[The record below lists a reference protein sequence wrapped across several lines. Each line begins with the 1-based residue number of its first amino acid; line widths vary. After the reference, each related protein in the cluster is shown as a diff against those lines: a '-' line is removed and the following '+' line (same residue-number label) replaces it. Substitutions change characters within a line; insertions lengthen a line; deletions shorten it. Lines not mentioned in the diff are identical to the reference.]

1 MMLPKCPTDKIYG
14 SAKAYHRG
22 GEPDA
27 TSNSEAEFT
36 DESVAKKQDSAL
48 EEFVLDPQFP
58 INKKFGI
65 AEACHRVVEKPKIEE
80 LDLDPQES
88 SIEPLIPDS
97 RLAKVFCCT
106 PRTLARW
113 RLIDPD
119 YNRVLAP
126 FKING
131 RWFNLRRGVATYKKI
146 LRRRT
151 RAPPAE

>member
-1 MMLPKCPTDKIYG
+1 MMLPKFPTDTIYG
-14 SAKAYHRG
+14 AAEACRRVA
-22 GEPDA
+22 EPDA
-27 TSNSEAEFT
+27 EAESIE
-36 DESVAKKQDSAL
+36 ESVPEKADSAI

-58 INKKFGI
+58 ISKKSGV
-65 AEACHRVVEKPKIEE
+65 AEACHRVVEKPKIEQ
-80 LDLDPQES
+80 LALDPQEA

-97 RLAKVFCCT
+97 QLAKVFCCT

-113 RLIDPD
+113 RLIDTD

-131 RWFNLRRGVATYKKI
+131 RWFNRRRGVEPYKQI

>member
-1 MMLPKCPTDKIYG
+1 MSPKSPTDKIYG
-14 SAKAYHRG
+14 PAEACRRG

-27 TSNSEAEFT
+27 TSYREAESIEEF
-36 DESVAKKQDSAL
+36 VPKKQDSAI
-48 EEFVLDPQFP
+48 EEFVLDPRLP
-58 INKKFGI
+58 NNKKFGV

-80 LDLDPQES
+80 LDLDPQEA

-97 RLAKVFCCT
+97 QLAKVFCCT
-106 PRTLARW
+106 PRTLARR

-131 RWFNLRRGVATYKKI
+131 RWFNRRRGVETYKKI

-151 RAPPAE
+151 RSPPAE

>member
-1 MMLPKCPTDKIYG
+1 MMSPKSPTDKIYG
-14 SAKAYHRG
+14 PAEAYRRG

-27 TSNSEAEFT
+27 TSDPEAESIE
-36 DESVAKKQDSAL
+36 ESAPKKQDSTIEA
-48 EEFVLDPQFP
+48 FVFDPQLP
-58 INKKFGI
+58 INKKSSL
-65 AEACHRVVEKPKIEE
+65 AEAGHRVVEKPKIEE
-80 LDLDPQES
+80 LVLDPQEV

-97 RLAKVFCCT
+97 QLARVFCCT

-131 RWFNLRRGVATYKKI
+131 RWFNRRRGVETYKKI

-151 RAPPAE
+151 RSPPAE